1 MPRLI
6 ISLNGWNCD
15 VKVNMI
21 HIPRSLNENLFF
33 VKSDYLSLKIKH
45 VFGWIQS
52 WNPKIRKQES
62 PALFDK

>member
-21 HIPRSLNENLFF
+21 HIPRSAPLNENLFF

-45 VFGWIQS
+45 VFG
-52 WNPKIRKQES
+52 
-62 PALFDK
+62 

>member
-1 MPRLI
+1 MHRMPRLI

-45 VFGWIQS
+45 VFG
-52 WNPKIRKQES
+52 
-62 PALFDK
+62 